1 MEAIHATMA
10 QLSSQMKVITEAEDF
25 DVFIQS
31 EITPYFGEDTAENI
45 MKRLQQCRREGNNY
59 QLFSPVYQWKSV
71 HGDLQKRQVLKLISA
86 VYRIKYNRKDSNVYS
101 LKSDIKYAKACPE
114 CGRIASA
121 LYDRLTAEGLV

>member
-1 MEAIHATMA
+1 MA

-31 EITPYFGEDTAENI
+31 EITPYFGETTADNI
-45 MKRLQQCRREGNNY
+45 IKRLQHCRREGNNY
-59 QLFSPVYQWKSV
+59 QLFTPVYQWKTV

-86 VYRIKYNRKDSNVYS
+86 VYRIKYNRKDNNIYS